1 MASIEL
7 LGVSKSYGDSFVAIP
22 ELDLTIPDGSF
33 TVFLGPSGCG
43 KTTLLRIIAGLTP
56 LTEGRMS
63 IGGRD
68 VTHLEPGDRDVAMVF
83 QNYAIYPHMTVEKN
97 ISFGLRN
104 YGLPRKEIS
113 RRVDEVLTL
122 VGLAGYRARRPAELS
137 GGQRQRVA
145 LARAISKRPSAFL
158 MDEPLSNLDARLR
171 SQMRGELVDLHRR
184 LDATIAFVTH
194 DQVEAMSMAD
204 LIVVMNKGRIQ
215 QVGSPQEVYR
225 TPANLFVAS
234 FVGEGGMNFVAAG
247 DGITFGFRPG
257 AINLDHADHTGQ
269 NGSSGFACR
278 ASVRALELAGE
289 DFVYL
294 LETERGQLS
303 AKSSH
308 QFELG
313 ESVWVRVA
321 PDRGH
326 FFGEDGARIGDR
338 RPSVATSEYG
348 SVTNVT

>member
-1 MASIEL
+1 MASVEL
-7 LGVSKSYGDSFVAIP
+7 VGVSKRYASFVAVP
-22 ELDLTIPDGSF
+22 ELDLTIQDGSF

-43 KTTLLRIIAGLTP
+43 KTTLLRMIAGLTP
-56 LTEGRMS
+56 VTGGQIA
-63 IGGRD
+63 IGGKD
-68 VTHLEPGDRDVAMVF
+68 VTRLEPGDRDVAMVF

-104 YGLPRKEIS
+104 YGISRTEIS

-122 VGLAGYRARRPAELS
+122 VGLAGHRTRRPSELS

-171 SQMRGELVDLHRR
+171 SQMRTELVDLHRR
-184 LDATIAFVTH
+184 LGATIAFVTH

-204 LIVVMNKGRIQ
+204 MIVVMNKGRIQ
-215 QVGSPQEVYR
+215 QVGSPQDVYR

-234 FVGEGGMNFVAAG
+234 FVGEGGMNFVSAG
-247 DGITFGFRPG
+247 RQMTFGFRPG
-257 AINLDHADHTGQ
+257 AVELHRPGTAEV
-269 NGSSGFACR
+269 NGFEGFSCVGT
-278 ASVRALELAGE
+278 VRAFELAGE
-289 DFVYL
+289 DFIYV

-303 AKSSH
+303 AKSPDRL
-308 QFELG
+308 ELG
-313 ESVWVRVA
+313 DNVRVKVSA
-321 PDRGH
+321 TRGH
-326 FFGEDGARIGDR
+326 FFSEDGARIGDR